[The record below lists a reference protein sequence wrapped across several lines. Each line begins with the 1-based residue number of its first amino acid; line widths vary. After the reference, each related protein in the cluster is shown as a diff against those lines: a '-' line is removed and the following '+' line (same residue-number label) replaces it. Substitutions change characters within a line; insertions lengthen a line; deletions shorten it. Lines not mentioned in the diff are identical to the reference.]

1 MISGRQLWQPDSSKF
16 PPPRRPYARLHCECT
31 HILTHTRLK
40 IVGNDKQPLD
50 LSHSGHLKVL
60 DDAIAKWASG
70 AVPFGDLAAFSI
82 ELNPYGTEYQNL
94 A

>member
-1 MISGRQLWQPDSSKF
+1 M
-16 PPPRRPYARLHCECT
+16 
-31 HILTHTRLK
+31 LTCIRLK
-40 IVGNDKQPLD
+40 LVGSDRQPLD
-50 LSHSGHLKVL
+50 LSHSGHMKVL
-60 DDAIAKWASG
+60 DDAVAKWSSG